1 MRPRPITLQDLPNL
15 PEVFLGLAGLL
26 MIIVGASALAT
37 PVIGAFGG
45 TYIVMGLIMGA
56 SALISLGFMESPLLK
71 NMFSFLTIS
80 ATFGFLLFIIWIA
93 LLTVPGGSSAW
104 TTWVIFV
111 AALLSLF
118 AAYRAILLRRY

>member
-26 MIIVGASALAT
+26 MLIVGAWALGQ
-37 PVIGAFGG
+37 PFGGAAGG

-56 SALISLGFMESPLLK
+56 SALISLGFMESPLSK
-71 NMFSFLTIS
+71 NMFSFLTVS
-80 ATFGFLLFIIWIA
+80 ATFGFLLFVIWIGA
-93 LLTVPGGSSAW
+93 LTMPGGSGLWS
-104 TTWVIFV
+104 TWVILISS
-111 AALLSLF
+111 LLSLF